1 MTKLSDAR
9 KFHTLCG
16 GLLCGGGDYCS
27 SHCRVYGY
35 GHEAKKCQKWTPY
48 KFENT
53 SVTLKNVRNNHL
65 CWEIDNGV
73 LLLGGDEANEAKSSK
88 TTELVVGDGS
98 SSVSRFDL
106 IFQATDSCGIDRED
120 GTYVITGG
128 QNEEKRVVVYTTTGF
143 KNNLPD
149 LLVGRYK
156 HSCSKFVTRKGQMA
170 LVVTGGRTA
179 ADSKPMTSTEMYIDG
194 SWSTVPAYLPVGVI
208 SASCV
213 TLDNQVFLFG
223 GTDGSRKQ
231 AQILKLTPAGGSY
244 RWEGA
249 GVMKDSKSDHAVGVI
264 PEVSRICP

>member
-1 MTKLSDAR
+1 MTKLPGYR
-9 KFHTLCG
+9 IFHTLCG
-16 GLLCGGGDYCS
+16 GLLCGGDSDGDIDDGDSDPKSCM
-27 SHCRVYGY
+27 
-35 GHEAKKCQKWTPY
+35 KWTNY
-48 KFENT
+48 KFEKT
-53 SVTLKNVRNNHL
+53 SVTLQNYREFHL

-73 LLLGGDEANEAKSSK
+73 LLLGGYNSGSRK

-223 GTDGSRKQ
+223 GTDGSRMQ
-231 AQILKLTPAGGSY
+231 AQILKLTPAGGTY

-264 PEVSRICP
+264 PEVDRICP